1 MVWKKQMPC
10 GHWWAK
16 PFIKHVAVAIHT
28 REHNAFQLPTN
39 LLTPLIQWVSA
50 SWCVLVHIVSFTAWK
65 GNGYWRKRSETQHP
79 NLLTPLIQYAR
90 VYVWE
95 WSSTHTHTHTSL
107 SVDEARTFTVDPGHD
122 MQTMHGWNSV
132 CAHCINTPSC
142 RAVTLQWTLLW
153 MQDGKV
159 FWGHCW
165 KGTPHRCS
173 NYVLRL
179 CLCMCKIYSVTFCQ
193 HQLRESTPE
202 NIACE
207 FPAFQ

>member
-28 REHNAFQLPTN
+28 RVHNAFQLPTN

-50 SWCVLVHIVSFTAWK
+50 SWCVLVHVVSFTAWK

-132 CAHCINTPSC
+132 CVLIVS
-142 RAVTLQWTLLW
+142 TLLHA
-153 MQDGKV
+153 G
-159 FWGHCW
+159 
-165 KGTPHRCS
+165 R
-173 NYVLRL
+173 
-179 CLCMCKIYSVTFCQ
+179 
-193 HQLRESTPE
+193 
-202 NIACE
+202 
-207 FPAFQ
+207 